1 MKKLISVLITVS
13 LLLTFMPATFAAEEN
28 GMFSAFLTIENKV
41 EFTWTADADAKL
53 SIYGTDY
60 PDSGEKFA
68 VVENMHADC
77 GSHIFDFI
85 AEEKTYHNYYIFELT
100 KGGAKETK
108 IVETGFYMP
117 RVSKEITNLNHPY
130 LMATEKDVERVK
142 ALVAA
147 GDAVYKKNYDN
158 LIKNAERYI
167 NLYGETEAVTQSEA
181 DNVCDV
187 MPNIGAAYVISGD
200 KRYLDIGLH
209 CLMLLVDYI
218 YENTSVATEAKNDY
232 WYIEEVA
239 IGYDFL
245 YNGINEVDRQ
255 VIENGLFREWTKR
268 LDALPRGQMSNQ
280 GGVNHVLPTIGLLLK
295 DHDMIVRG
303 LFRENYGLYYSFL
316 NALNDD
322 GSMWNQPPMYF
333 SGIVGYWYRLAQMF
347 YNCGYDMFNEKVSGT
362 RTTREYWENV
372 LNQSSSTN
380 YREEELGDIIEVE
393 DKQVFKSLLN
403 YIFYFAYSDR
413 SYPNLADT
421 DASFNYGL
429 RTGVLSTDIFETA
442 FKHFKD
448 PRVQWFLEETKG
460 ANREK
465 GSFGH
470 YYEMFYAEPV
480 VGDGDFYIGNGYF
493 DKSGYNKLGN
503 SMFNDYG
510 QAILRSQGSGSE
522 VTNIGLYWKRF
533 IETHGHSDALNLTM
547 FANGQMALYD
557 PGSYTYGSDVHN
569 QYARRAIGHNTVVID
584 ETDHWPSK
592 GDSLYDSLSP
602 EKQESTRGFLDNAA
616 IGPVTRVVK
625 AYTDRAYSADRNG
638 IDSSLQRTVWQ
649 IDDYAIDVFNATSDD
664 ENHTYDYLLN
674 ISGELLSSTLILN
687 KEADES
693 AALGSK
699 NGYQYVQKLAKSE
712 ETEKLWSNTYT
723 LSKGGK
729 LNITMTGDEGTQAIT
744 AKASNAAYSYENEKL
759 IVRKNTDK
767 DAVFITVLDPAA
779 DGEQFREVTEL
790 PVTIKGKKIDW
801 ADAVKISRDGVDDT
815 FIYGESYGTKKAGK
829 LYSDAETA
837 FYRENN
843 GEDTVLGM
851 VNGKYISGEDI
862 ALDFTSNTAMQ
873 FTKLHN
879 NCYRLD
885 MGQGTQRNT
894 AVRISG
900 LGSGYDVYEMAL
912 SDEMILTP
920 VAQNSTSFSVKT
932 EGIYIIAK
940 DGAEANMSAPLRV
953 TLDSSAD
960 DYAGMSTV
968 SDINEAPS
976 NGIIIEAED
985 IAKESGGQVAYIS
998 AEDSH
1003 TTQNP
1008 NGTGIYKWDN
1018 AKHTLSW
1025 NVTVPKAGKYRVLF
1039 RYSTKSDSGA
1049 EREFIVNDGEAV
1061 KIHFDSTG
1069 EWTYNR
1075 HIGEVLDSEGNEQTF
1090 EFKEGLNTVTMVNA
1104 GSSLNFDYI
1113 MLVPV
1118 Q

>member
-1 MKKLISVLITVS
+1 MKKLIAFLVAIS
-13 LLLTFMPATFAAEEN
+13 LLVSFAPSSFAAEEK
-28 GMFSAFLTIENKV
+28 GEYSAFLTIDNKV
-41 EFTWTADADAKL
+41 EFTWVADSGAKL
-53 SIYGTDY
+53 SIYGTDD
-60 PDSGEKFA
+60 PDSTEKVA

-77 GSHIFDFI
+77 EGHSFDFI
-85 AEEKTYHNYYIFELT
+85 SEGKNYHNYYIFELT
-100 KGGAKETK
+100 KNGSKQIK
-108 IVETGFYMP
+108 IVETQFYMP

-130 LMATEKDVERVK
+130 LMATEKDVDRVK
-142 ALVAA
+142 ALIES
-147 GDAVYKKNYDN
+147 GNEVYKKNYEN
-158 LIKNAERYI
+158 LKKNAERYI
-167 NLYGETEAVTQSEA
+167 TLYSSTEALVQSNA
-181 DNVCDV
+181 DDVCDI
-187 MPNIGAAYVISGD
+187 MPNIGAAYVLSGD

-209 CLMLLVDYI
+209 CLMLLVDYM

-255 VIENGLFREWTKR
+255 VIENGLFKEWTKR

-280 GGVNHVLPTIGLLLK
+280 GGVNHVLSVIGLLLK
-295 DHDMIVRG
+295 DHDMIEKG
-303 LFRENYGLYYSFL
+303 LFRKDYGLYYSFL

-322 GSMWNQPPMYF
+322 GSLWNQPPMYF
-333 SGIVGYWYRLAQMF
+333 SGTVGYWYRLAQMF

-362 RTTREYWENV
+362 RTTREYWENE
-372 LNQSSSTN
+372 LAESGSTN
-380 YREEELGDIIEVE
+380 YRESELGDIINVE
-393 DKQVFKSLLN
+393 DKQVFKSMLN

-421 DASFNYGL
+421 DANLNYGL
-429 RTGVLSTDIFETA
+429 RSGVLSTDIFETS
-442 FKHFKD
+442 FRHFKD

-470 YYEMFYAEPV
+470 YYEMFYAEPI
-480 VGDGDFYIGNGYF
+480 VGDGEFYIGNGYF
-493 DKSGYNKLGN
+493 DQAGYNKLGN

-510 QAILRSQGSGSE
+510 QAILRSPGIGSK

-569 QYARRAIGHNTVVID
+569 QYARRAIGHNTVIID

-602 EKQESTRGFLDNAA
+602 EKKESTRGFLDNAA
-616 IGPVTRVVK
+616 IGPVTRAVK
-625 AYTDRAYSADRNG
+625 AYTDRAYSEDRNG

-649 IDDYAIDVFNATSDD
+649 IDDYAIDVFKATSD
-664 ENHTYDYLLN
+664 EKTHTYDYLLN
-674 ISGELLSSTLILN
+674 VSGELLSSTLAY
-687 KEADES
+687 KEENDENTS
-693 AALGSK
+693 LGSK
-699 NGYQYVQKLAKSE
+699 NGYQYVRKLKKSE
-712 ETEKLWSNTYT
+712 EADKLWSNAYQ

-729 LNITMTGDEGTQAIT
+729 LNITMVGDEDAQAIT

-759 IVRKNTDK
+759 IVRKTTDK
-767 DAVFITVLDPAA
+767 DAVFLAVLDPAA
-779 DGEQFREVTEL
+779 DGEEFRKVTEL
-790 PVTIKGKKIDW
+790 PVTIKGKTIDW
-801 ADAVKISRDGVDDT
+801 AEAVKISRNGINDT
-815 FIYGESYGTKKAGK
+815 FIYGESYGTKKAGN

-837 FYRENN
+837 FYRDDN
-843 GEDTVLGM
+843 GEDAVLGM
-851 VNGKYISGEDI
+851 VNGKYICGEDI
-862 ALDFTSNTAMQ
+862 ALEFTSNTAMQ

-900 LGSGYDVYEMAL
+900 LGSGYKVFEMAL
-912 SDEMILTP
+912 SDDVVLTP
-920 VAQNSTSFSVKT
+920 VNSNGTSFNVKA

-940 DGAEANMSAPLRV
+940 DGAEANMVAPIRV
-953 TLDSSAD
+953 TLDSSSSNN
-960 DYAGMSTV
+960 AGMSVV
-968 SDINEAPS
+968 SDINTAPE

-985 IAKESGGQVAYIS
+985 ISAESGGQVAYIS

-1018 AKHTLSW
+1018 VKHTLSW
-1025 NVTVPKAGKYRVLF
+1025 NVSVPKAGQYKVLF

-1049 EREFIVNDGEAV
+1049 EREFIVNGGEAV
-1061 KIHFDSTG
+1061 KIHFDGTG

-1075 HIGEVLDSEGNEQTF
+1075 HIGEVLDSDGNEQTF
-1090 EFKEGLNTVTMVNA
+1090 EFKEGFNTITMVNA